1 MYRNNVSLLCQQC
14 KQTREFDYV
23 TQPRII
29 SSDVLPDA
37 EAKCYISV
45 QIVNVNGLT
54 HLWLSRDASPCL
66 GPCPCGLVFEK
77 SLFFHLFNFTNFTWS
92 FLLYFVQRPKPVQ
105 LVLKTVSITWSV
117 ALAEV
122 FVAEWLYSKTAIVSI
137 RPIACNV
144 WFGSVT
150 CWSLV

>member
-1 MYRNNVSLLCQQC
+1 VRQPLFCIARRTSYLIRIFIIFLNRNIVSLLCQPC

-23 TQPRII
+23 AQPRII

-45 QIVNVNGLT
+45 QIVNVNGVT

-77 SLFFHLFNFTNFTWS
+77 SLFFQLFNFTWS
-92 FLLYFVQRPKPVQ
+92 FLPYFVQRPKPVQ
-105 LVLKTVSITWSV
+105 LVLKTVSI
-117 ALAEV
+117 
-122 FVAEWLYSKTAIVSI
+122 K
-137 RPIACNV
+137 
-144 WFGSVT
+144 
-150 CWSLV
+150 